1 MAEAED
7 RGEKR
12 GIRIGEDRGRAA
24 EREKAEA
31 KMAAERAAMMNALR
45 AAGVSED
52 IIEKA
57 CSDAE
62 RGRFGNAMIDMFDGV
77 LR

>member
-7 RGEKR
+7 RGR
-12 GIRIGEDRGRAA
+12 
-24 EREKAEA
+24 
-31 KMAAERAAMMNALR
+31 AAERAAMMNALR

>member
-1 MAEAED
+1 MADGSKTSPIRFYMAAAED
-7 RGEKR
+7 RGEK
-12 GIRIGEDRGRAA
+12 RGRAA

-31 KMAAERAAMMNALR
+31 QMAVMEAQMAAMEAERITAVSALR

-57 CSDAE
+57 CSDA
-62 RGRFGNAMIDMFDGV
+62 
-77 LR
+77 